1 MMHTEMAKRTRS
13 LSLFVRHCSRR
24 LGASFNDDDDDDA
37 CVLPPNALPI
47 VFCCYLFAV
56 LQSEFYD
63 LKCQFLLHPTS
74 VYLSLTL
81 KIPHCF
87 LQTILNR

>member
-1 MMHTEMAKRTRS
+1 MGATDMMHTEMAKRTRS

-24 LGASFNDDDDDDA
+24 LGASFNDDDV

-63 LKCQFLLHPTS
+63 LKCQFLVHPTS
-74 VYLSLTL
+74 SIY
-81 KIPHCF
+81 H
-87 LQTILNR
+87 